1 MYVYAHT
8 WMYSSSERA
17 DTTLMCTLKVQVQ
30 VQVQVAHCWR
40 ARGTAAMTLS
50 CVLLLASRRT
60 RPPAHP
66 NSAPRGSTLRL
77 PRASTLRLAL
87 LLCASRFHFAPRAS
101 QRSPFLPCALL
112 SSERHSLSAG
122 PPSSCSFSFP
132 ALLLGA
138 RVCSCCFLVGRKI
151 AELDKMEALPP
162 RARAE

>member
-1 MYVYAHT
+1 MLAQPLT
-8 WMYSSSERA
+8 PS
-17 DTTLMCTLKVQVQ
+17 L
-30 VQVQVAHCWR
+30 R
-40 ARGTAAMTLS
+40 AR
-50 CVLLLASRRT
+50 CY
-60 RPPAHP
+60 
-66 NSAPRGSTLRL
+66 SAPRGSTLRL

-138 RVCSCCFLVGRKI
+138 RVESARAVFLSVVRSQSSTRWKHC
-151 AELDKMEALPP
+151 P
-162 RARAE
+162 RARALSDSPQVGRSLNLPSQVLSSHSQS